1 MTAQGGLRARPGRHL
16 YTTGREGRREKE
28 RGSKEEEEE
37 EEEEEGAEEE
47 RERGSGAVSDG
58 RERR

>member
-1 MTAQGGLRARPGRHL
+1 MTAQGGLRARPERHL
-16 YTTGREGRREKE
+16 YTTGGEGRREKE
-28 RGSKEEEEE
+28 RGSKEE